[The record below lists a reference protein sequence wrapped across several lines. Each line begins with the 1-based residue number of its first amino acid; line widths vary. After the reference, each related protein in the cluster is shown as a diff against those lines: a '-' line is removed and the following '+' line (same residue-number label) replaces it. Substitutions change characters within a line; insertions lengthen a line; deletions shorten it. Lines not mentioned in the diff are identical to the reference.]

1 MSEVLYEVSEGI
13 ATLTLNRPDQL
24 NAWTAQMNVEFN
36 AHLASA
42 EEDPEVKVIIIT
54 GTGERGFCAGADM
67 SLLQSISGG
76 DVDASGGSFSDDV
89 KEVQLGDEV
98 REDFRQQYSF
108 LMGMKKPVI
117 CAVNGAAVG
126 LGMVN
131 ALYCDVRFAS
141 ETARFST
148 TFAQRGLI
156 AEYGLAW
163 LLPRMVGQNNALD
176 MLLSA
181 RLVGAEEAKRMGL
194 VSDVFAPDEL
204 LPKVRD
210 YALQLVKTCSPRS
223 MQVIKR
229 MAYNSQFE
237 TLEKSCKVAV
247 DEMMDSLASPDFME
261 GVASF
266 LEKRPPNFPS
276 V

>member
-24 NAWTAQMNVEFN
+24 NAWTAQMNVEYN

-54 GTGERGFCAGADM
+54 GAGDRGFCAGADM
-67 SLLQSISGG
+67 SLLQSVAGG
-76 DVDASGGSFSDDV
+76 DVEHSGGEFSDEAKDV
-89 KEVQLGDEV
+89 ALGDEV

-108 LMGMKKPVI
+108 LMGMKKPII

-181 RLVGAEEAKRMGL
+181 RLVGAEEAKRMGM
-194 VSDVFAPDEL
+194 VSEVFAPDEL
-204 LPKVRD
+204 MPKVRE

-223 MQVIKR
+223 MHVIKR
-229 MAYNSQFE
+229 MTYNAQFE
-237 TLEKSCKVAV
+237 TLEESCKVAV
-247 DEMMDSLASPDFME
+247 TEMMDSLASPDFME